1 MKIKG
6 FDKNLRCRGFQFE
19 IGKEYKIDSK
29 KLELCSDKVFHYCD
43 TLRNVHDFYP
53 VTSNNRYCEIEVLGE
68 EIHDNNY
75 KKFGSNHIKIV
86 REITGEEL
94 DYLKGLHSGNTGLFN
109 TGNRNTGYYNTGDSN
124 TGDSNTGNR
133 NTGNY
138 NTGNYNTGYYNTGN
152 YNTGDSNTGDYN
164 TGNYNTGYYNT
175 GNYNTGY
182 YNTGDSNTGDYNTGD
197 FNIGDY
203 NTGDYNTGCFNT
215 KNSKI
220 KMFNKDSD
228 ITYMDWLNSE
238 ARSIM
243 DRICFETVEWIA
255 ASGMTEEEK
264 KKYPS
269 YKTTGGY
276 LRKRDTSECYK
287 EWWEDLTDEEKDII
301 KDIPNFD
308 VDIFK
313 EITGIDVEQ

>member
-94 DYLKGLHSGNTGLFN
+94 DYLKGLHSGNTGYFN
-109 TGNRNTGYYNTGDSN
+109 TGY
-124 TGDSNTGNR
+124 
-133 NTGNY
+133 
-138 NTGNYNTGYYNTGN
+138 
-152 YNTGDSNTGDYN
+152 
-164 TGNYNTGYYNT
+164 
-175 GNYNTGY
+175 
-182 YNTGDSNTGDYNTGD
+182 
-197 FNIGDY
+197 
-203 NTGDYNTGCFNT
+203 YNTGCFNT

-243 DRICFETVEWIA
+243 DRICFNTVEWIA
-255 ASGMTEEEK
+255 ESGMTEEEK
-264 KKYPS
+264 EKYPS
-269 YKTTGGY
+269 YETTGGY

>member
-1 MKIKG
+1 M
-6 FDKNLRCRGFQFE
+6 
-19 IGKEYKIDSK
+19 
-29 KLELCSDKVFHYCD
+29 
-43 TLRNVHDFYP
+43 
-53 VTSNNRYCEIEVLGE
+53 GE

-109 TGNRNTGYYNTGDSN
+109 TGNRNTGNSNTGDGNTGNRNTGYYNTGYYNTGYYNTGNSN

-133 NTGNY
+133 NTGNS
-138 NTGNYNTGYYNTGN
+138 
-152 YNTGDSNTGDYN
+152 NTGDSNTGN
-164 TGNYNTGYYNT
+164 R
-175 GNYNTGY
+175 NTGY
-182 YNTGDSNTGDYNTGD
+182 YNTGD
-197 FNIGDY
+197 FNI
-203 NTGDYNTGCFNT
+203 GDYNTGCFNT

-238 ARSIM
+238 AISIM

>member
-124 TGDSNTGNR
+124 TGNRNTGNR

-138 NTGNYNTGYYNTGN
+138 NTGYF
-152 YNTGDSNTGDYN
+152 
-164 TGNYNTGYYNT
+164 
-175 GNYNTGY
+175 
-182 YNTGDSNTGDYNTGD
+182 NTGD
-197 FNIGDY
+197 FNI
-203 NTGDYNTGCFNT
+203 GDYNTGCFNT

-308 VDIFK
+308 ADIFK
-313 EITGIDVEQ
+313 EITGIDVEK

>member
-19 IGKEYKIDSK
+19 IGKEYKIGSK

-109 TGNRNTGYYNTGDSN
+109 TGNSNTGNFNTGDYNAGYRNTGYYNA
-124 TGDSNTGNR
+124 GNF
-133 NTGNY
+133 
-138 NTGNYNTGYYNTGN
+138 NTGYYNAG
-152 YNTGDSNTGDYN
+152 YRNTGDYN
-164 TGNYNTGYYNT
+164 AGYR
-175 GNYNTGY
+175 
-182 YNTGDSNTGDYNTGD
+182 NTGD
-197 FNIGDY
+197 FNTGNF
-203 NTGDYNTGCFNT
+203 NTGDFNTGDFNTGCFNT

-255 ASGMTEEEK
+255 ASDMTEEEK
-264 KKYPS
+264 EKYPS

-301 KDIPNFD
+301 KEIPNFD